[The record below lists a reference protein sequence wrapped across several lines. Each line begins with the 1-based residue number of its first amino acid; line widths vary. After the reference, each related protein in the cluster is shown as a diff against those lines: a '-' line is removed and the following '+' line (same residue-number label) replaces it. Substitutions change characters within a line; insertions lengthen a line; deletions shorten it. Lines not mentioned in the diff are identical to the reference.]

1 MTSHKTD
8 PRRLHK
14 APAVTLLATAI
25 GAAWLTLSAT
35 AIAVSLKDAAAT
47 NETVF
52 SQTVSSQTAL
62 SQTASTEESGKISA
76 AALSSV
82 QTLMSAQQKQA
93 ASSKQQ
99 STTPA
104 ATPNDLP
111 RGQFHLPDEGD
122 VIGKHYTIVV
132 QDQEQTL
139 VDIARQHNIGYEEIR
154 MANPGVS
161 LWVPG
166 KGTEVTIPSRYL
178 LPDAPRKGIIINL
191 SELRL
196 YYYPADKPGIVETYP
211 VSVGREEFATPVG
224 VTRTTVKVKDP
235 AWAPPA
241 SMRREA
247 AERGDPAP
255 EIVPAGPE
263 NPLGRH
269 AILLDLPSYLIHGT
283 NRPEGVGMR
292 VSRGCIRMY
301 PEDIKSLYERLPGN
315 TRVNLI
321 DAPFKAGWDADG
333 SLLVQSF
340 PQLEEN
346 SLDVEPLL
354 DALKMVDAQT
364 KDGVE
369 IDYARVKQA
378 IGDSDA
384 SIIALAGPQAS
395 PTPDAA
401 KPRNTA
407 ELLEEIQLESA
418 SAGE

>member
-1 MTSHKTD
+1 MTSKTTD
-8 PRRLHK
+8 HRLRK
-14 APAVTLLATAI
+14 APAVTLLAAAI
-25 GAAWLTLSAT
+25 GAVWLTLPAAAS
-35 AIAVSLKDAAAT
+35 AVSLKDATAT
-47 NETVF
+47 HEA
-52 SQTVSSQTAL
+52 SSAEGT
-62 SQTASTEESGKISA
+62 GKISA

-82 QTLMSAQQKQA
+82 KTLMTTRQQQA
-93 ASSKQQ
+93 ASKKQP
-99 STTPA
+99 TA
-104 ATPNDLP
+104 APNDLP
-111 RGQFHLPDEGD
+111 RGQFHLPEEGD
-122 VIGKHYTIVV
+122 VIGKRYTIVV

-196 YYYPADKPGIVETYP
+196 YYYPANNPGIVETYP

-224 VTRTTVKVKDP
+224 VTRTTIKVKDP

-255 EIVPAGPE
+255 AIVPAGPD

-346 SLDVEPLL
+346 RVDVEPLL
-354 DALKMVDAQT
+354 DALKIVDAQT
-364 KDGVE
+364 DDGIEV
-369 IDYARVKQA
+369 DYARVKQA
-378 IGDSDA
+378 IEDSDA
-384 SIIALAGPQAS
+384 SILALYGPQA
-395 PTPDAA
+395 PQTPDTAE
-401 KPRNTA
+401 PRNTA
-407 ELLEEIQLESA
+407 DLLEEIQLETG